1 MNRSLAAGLALGAL
15 NAFVALA
22 TLALVE
28 ALTPD
33 EFGWFAYAPLNE
45 VVVDDPRFPWHY
57 IVLPLALLIANVL
70 ALSVVVRRAINWQ

>member
-1 MNRSLAAGLALGAL
+1 MKRTVAAGLVLGVL
-15 NAFVALA
+15 NAGVALA

-45 VVVDDPRFPWHY
+45 VVADDPRFPWHY
-57 IVLPLALLIANVL
+57 VVLPLALLVANVL
-70 ALSVVVRRAINWQ
+70 VLPVMLRRVVDR